1 MKKLILGL
9 LLFFGVAKAETTFD
23 AYDFYVEH
31 LPAVCGTSTQIQ
43 KYAED
48 NDYVELNWSLGR
60 ARSEKTGEPVFVI
73 TYWSNTDFTQT
84 MATVTVPNS
93 QNSCIIYVSF
103 DVVQNEEVMKK
114 KGKGVKWQ
122 EERYLEN

>member
-9 LLFFGVAKAETTFD
+9 LLFFGVAKAETDIST
-23 AYDFYVEH
+23 YQFYVEH
-31 LPAVCGTSTQIQ
+31 LPSVCGSSQEVE
-43 KYAED
+43 KYASD
-48 NDYVELNWSLGR
+48 NNYEPLNWSLGR
-60 ARSEKTGEPVFVI
+60 AGSEKTGQPVFVI

-103 DVVQNEEVMKK
+103 DVIQNEEVMKK
-114 KGKGVKWQ
+114 KGKGVKWR
-122 EERYLEN
+122 EEHYLEN